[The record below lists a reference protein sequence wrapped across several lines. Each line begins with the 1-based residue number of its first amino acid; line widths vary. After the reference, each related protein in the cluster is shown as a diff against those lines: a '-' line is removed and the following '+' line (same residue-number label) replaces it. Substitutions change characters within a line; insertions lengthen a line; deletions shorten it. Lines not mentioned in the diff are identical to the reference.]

1 MMIDS
6 LKIVKMFGR
15 IGKISRT
22 RKYCSNSKSQQPIKF
37 LSSTACDSKEPPE
50 LPSTCCMSG
59 CANCVWLDFAEET
72 VKFYDNLGMKM
83 ELEELLKTVD
93 DNIQD
98 PLVKAFIK
106 M

>member
-1 MMIDS
+1 MMTMTMMINS

-50 LPSTCCMSG
+50 LPSTCCMSEVG
-59 CANCVWLDFAEET
+59 GT
-72 VKFYDNLGMKM
+72 YDQMEKM
-83 ELEELLKTVD
+83 AGGISIHPPDKVHPLLAAQIVFGSILQKK
-93 DNIQD
+93 Q
-98 PLVKAFIK
+98 
-106 M
+106 

>member
-1 MMIDS
+1 MTMMINS

-59 CANCVWLDFAEET
+59 NPLFLEGKDIGKYLD
-72 VKFYDNLGMKM
+72 
-83 ELEELLKTVD
+83 
-93 DNIQD
+93 
-98 PLVKAFIK
+98 
-106 M
+106 